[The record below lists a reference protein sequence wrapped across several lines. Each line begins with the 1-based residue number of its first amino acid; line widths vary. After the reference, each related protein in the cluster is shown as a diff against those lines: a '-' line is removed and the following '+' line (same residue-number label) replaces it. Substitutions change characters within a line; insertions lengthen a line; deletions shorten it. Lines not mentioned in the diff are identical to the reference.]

1 MGNVICVGGQW
12 GDEGKGKMVD
22 ILSERCDMVVRFQ
35 GGNNAGHTL
44 VVNGVKTVL
53 HLIPSGVLH
62 PKTKCIIAS
71 GVVIDPA
78 VLLHEIDTLKSR
90 NLLRDDS
97 QLIISPLCHIIFP
110 YHKKLDLARENALGK
125 QMIGTT
131 GRGIGPAYE
140 DRAGRRGIRFFE
152 MMDTDKLTKRLRE
165 AALYS
170 NAVLRALGADLL
182 NDNEIESM
190 IELAIAHGQKLK
202 PFMGNAQDII
212 FHAMQKQENILFEG
226 AQGALL
232 DLDHGTYPY
241 VTSSHC
247 VAGHAMAGS
256 GVGFTSPYQVIM
268 VAKAYATR
276 VGSGPFPTEL
286 NDEAGASLRQRGS
299 EFGATTGRP
308 RRCGWLDLVALR
320 YACRI
325 HGATS
330 LAITKLDILAG
341 MEKLQVCSAYEING
355 KRTEDFLWDTDK
367 LDEVIPIYEE
377 MPGFGVLPLKGTSL
391 AQLPKEAQNYLNK
404 IVDFAGV
411 PLGVVSL
418 GPERGQEIW
427 EHEPY
432 SARNS

>member
-44 VVNGVKTVL
+44 VVDGVRTVL

-62 PKTKCIIAS
+62 PKTTCVIAS
-71 GVVIDPA
+71 GVVIDPE
-78 VLLHEIDTLKSR
+78 VLLQEIDTLKSR
-90 NLLRDDS
+90 DLMRDDS
-97 QLIISPLCHIIFP
+97 QLVISPLCHIIFP
-110 YHKKLDLARENALGK
+110 YHKKLDFARERALGK

-140 DRAGRRGIRFFE
+140 DRVGRRGIRLFE
-152 MMDTDKLTKRLRE
+152 LINADRIANRLRD
-165 AALYS
+165 AALYA
-170 NAVLRALGADLL
+170 NTILHALGSEPLTGY
-182 NDNEIESM
+182 EIEGM
-190 IELAIAHGQKLK
+190 IDRAVNHGKKLK
-202 PFMGNAQDII
+202 PFMGNAQELIYD
-212 FHAMQKQENILFEG
+212 AMQNKKNILFEG

-256 GVGFTSPYQVIM
+256 GVGFTSPYQVMM
-268 VAKAYATR
+268 VTKAYATR
-276 VGSGPFPTEL
+276 VGSGPFMTEL
-286 NDEAGASLRQRGS
+286 KDELGDLLRQRGS

-325 HGATS
+325 HGTTQ

-341 MEKLQVCSAYEING
+341 MDKLQVCIAYEIDG
-355 KRTEDFLWDTDK
+355 KRTENFLWDSEK
-367 LDEVIPIYEE
+367 LNEVTPIYEE
-377 MPGFGVLPLKGTSL
+377 MPGFGELPLRGSFVD
-391 AQLPKEAQNYLNK
+391 LPISAQNYLNK
-404 IVDFAGV
+404 IVEFTGV
-411 PLGVVSL
+411 PLGAVSL

-427 EHEPY
+427 LHEPF
-432 SARNS
+432 

>member
-1 MGNVICVGGQW
+1 MGNIICVGGQW

-44 VVNGVKTVL
+44 VVDGVRTVL

-62 PKTKCIIAS
+62 PKTICVIAS
-71 GVVIDPA
+71 GVVIDPE
-78 VLLHEIDTLKSR
+78 VLLQEIDTLKSR
-90 NLLRDDS
+90 DLMRDDS
-97 QLIISPLCHIIFP
+97 QLVISPLCHIIFS
-110 YHKKLDLARENALGK
+110 YHKKLDFARERALGK

-140 DRAGRRGIRFFE
+140 DRVGRRGIRLFE
-152 MMDTDKLTKRLRE
+152 LINADKIANRLRD

-170 NAVLRALGADLL
+170 NTILHALGSDPLKGH
-182 NDNEIESM
+182 EIESM
-190 IELAIAHGQKLK
+190 IDRAVAHGQKLK
-202 PFMGNAQDII
+202 SFMGNAQDII
-212 FHAMQKQENILFEG
+212 FHAMQSQKNILFEG

-256 GVGFTSPYQVIM
+256 GVGFSSPYQVMM

-286 NDEAGASLRQRGS
+286 KDDQGAFLRQRGS

-325 HGATS
+325 HGTTQ

-341 MEKLQVCSAYEING
+341 MEKLQVCTAYEIDG
-355 KRTEDFLWDTDK
+355 QRTENFLWDTEK
-367 LDEVIPIYEE
+367 LNEVRPIYEE
-377 MPGFGVLPLKGTSL
+377 MAGFGELPLRGSFKD
-391 AQLPKEAQNYLNK
+391 LPVAAQNYLNK
-404 IVDFAGV
+404 IVDFTGV

-427 EHEPY
+427 QCEPF
-432 SARNS
+432 